1 MQLREGNDPV
11 PSEQSHLKR
20 LILSQSVEG
29 TAIPMVLFSD
39 DTLAA
44 GSDEAGPTEVVVRT
58 AADLDID
65 PDGVELFSYDAY
77 RLQSALGEGLAP

>member
-1 MQLREGNDPV
+1 V

-20 LILSQSVEG
+20 MILSQSVEG
-29 TAIPMVLFSD
+29 TAIPMVLFGD

-44 GSDEAGPTEVVVRT
+44 GGDDAEQPEGLARAAAG
-58 AADLDID
+58 LDID
-65 PDGVELFSYDAY
+65 PDGLELFSFDAY

>member
-1 MQLREGNDPV
+1 V

-20 LILSQSVEG
+20 MILSQSVEG

-44 GSDEAGPTEVVVRT
+44 GGPLSTAPDAVVR
-58 AADLDID
+58 AAAGLQID
-65 PDGVELFSYDAY
+65 PDDLDLFSYDAY
-77 RLQSALGEGLAP
+77 RLQSALGEGMAP

>member
-1 MQLREGNDPV
+1 V

-20 LILSQSVEG
+20 MILSQSVEG

-39 DTLAA
+39 DTLAQGDA
-44 GSDEAGPTEVVVRT
+44 SADQPEVVAS
-58 AADLDID
+58 AATGLGVD
-65 PDGVELFSYDAY
+65 PDGLELFSYDAY

>member
-1 MQLREGNDPV
+1 M

-44 GSDEAGPTEVVVRT
+44 AGDEDGRPEVVTR
-58 AADLDID
+58 AAAGLGID
-65 PDGVELFSYDAY
+65 PDDLELFSFDAY